1 MYFPETKYFMTTEI
15 TTSTITVIEKQL
27 KRSTQIFS
35 QTQKTTQGPS
45 LPYLDKPGTLKMGT
59 ASKNKNM
66 GPNLGKG
73 GLKDQLTWQLQ
84 LYKHNF
90 SILPRKNFKA
100 DFNTIF
106 PVMSSQM
113 AAIPA
118 LSPWYHGP

>member
-1 MYFPETKYFMTTEI
+1 M
-15 TTSTITVIEKQL
+15 TVIEKQL

-73 GLKDQLTWQLQ
+73 GLKDQLTWQIQ

-118 LSPWYHGP
+118 LSP